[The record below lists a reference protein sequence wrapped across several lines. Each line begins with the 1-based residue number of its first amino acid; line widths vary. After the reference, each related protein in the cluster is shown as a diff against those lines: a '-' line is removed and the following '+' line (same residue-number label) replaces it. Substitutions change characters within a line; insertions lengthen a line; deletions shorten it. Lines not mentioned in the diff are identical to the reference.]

1 MQRWMISRRRNVCVL
16 AVRYLD
22 KYGWVGAKNRDRTY
36 TPKVLIKKSFRG
48 NTERLYIWD
57 DGTKW
62 TEGIN
67 EYGIAILSVAAGTP
81 KDMKKDAKPDSNQ
94 SPDVIFS
101 ADGKKIRDALF
112 KKNIKSALNSLIEN
126 GIVGNTAVFT
136 QDSCFLIE
144 AINIISD
151 GESYRHKVREFKKD
165 EILVRTNHGI
175 MMPKMGYQ
183 MGDSRKSSEA
193 RYEKSKEGMLKASN
207 PKGILDAISQTN
219 KDDPQLGPLRNDK
232 GKKDGNPVLKTTG
245 QIMIIPKSM
254 SLHYRPIDSKVE
266 FDFDK
271 LNDESH
277 KTKFEVI
284 TSKKL
289 LSVNETLT
297 FRTHQLGETEVI
309 Y

>member
-1 MQRWMISRRRNVCVL
+1 MISRRRNVCVL
-16 AVRYLD
+16 AVRYIE
-22 KYGWVGAKNRDRTY
+22 KYGWVGAKNRDRSY

-67 EYGIAILSVAAGTP
+67 EHGVAVLSVAAGTP
-81 KDMKKDAKPDSNQ
+81 KDMKKDEKPDAHSK

-112 KKNIKSALNSLIEN
+112 KKNIKSVVNFLIEN
-126 GIVGNTAVFT
+126 KIIGNTAVFT
-136 QDSCFLIE
+136 EDSCFLLE
-144 AINIISD
+144 AMNVRPD
-151 GESYRHKVREFKKD
+151 EESYQHKVREFKRD

-175 MMPKMGYQ
+175 MIPKMGYQ
-183 MGDSRKSSEA
+183 IGDSRKSSES
-193 RYEKSKEGMLKASN
+193 RYEMSKEGMLKAST

-219 KDDPQLGPLRNDK
+219 KDDAQFGPLRNDK
-232 GKKDGNPVLKTTG
+232 RKKNSDGNPVLKTTG

-277 KTKFEVI
+277 KTKFELI

-289 LSVNETLT
+289 ISVSEILS
-297 FRTHQLGETEVI
+297 FRTHRQGETEVI